1 MDRNAARERQ
11 TASEGLMAPLKL
23 WKTGHKTEETPIKD
37 GDSGAGKGEDT
48 SKMRLIPLPQ
58 HDL

>member
-1 MDRNAARERQ
+1 
-11 TASEGLMAPLKL
+11 MAPLKL

-37 GDSGAGKGEDT
+37 GDSGAEKGEDT